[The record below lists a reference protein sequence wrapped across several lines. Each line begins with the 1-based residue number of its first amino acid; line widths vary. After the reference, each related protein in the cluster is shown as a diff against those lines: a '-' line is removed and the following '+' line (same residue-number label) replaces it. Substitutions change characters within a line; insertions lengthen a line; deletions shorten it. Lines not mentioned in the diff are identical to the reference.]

1 MTPQRILVTGAAG
14 RLGRAA
20 VKALVARGHTVLGFD
35 LRPTPGL
42 PESQSVVGTLQD
54 GELLNR
60 SAVGVDAIIHLAATP
75 DDARFPRGD
84 PPDDGDN
91 FLAELVPNNIV
102 GGYHVLEAARK
113 AGVKRVILAS
123 SGQVVDGYVDA
134 GRTPVLAD
142 WPTHPKYLYAS
153 TKVFLEAL
161 GQGYAHAHGM
171 QVLAVRLGWCPRDM
185 RQVAQIAA
193 SPEDQDAFLSP
204 GDARRFFAC
213 AVEAAELPTF
223 APVFVTSLPLG
234 KVLYD
239 LAPAKELVG
248 FVPQDS
254 WPTGAEEFS

>member
-1 MTPQRILVTGAAG
+1 MNTQRILVTGSAG

-20 VKALVARGHTVLGFD
+20 VKALVARGHTVVGFD

-54 GELLNR
+54 AELLNR
-60 SAVGVDAIIHLAATP
+60 TAVGADAILHLAATP
-75 DDARFPRGD
+75 DDARFPRGN

-113 AGVKRVILAS
+113 AGVKRIILAS

-134 GRTPVLAD
+134 GHTPVLAE
-142 WPTHPKYLYAS
+142 WPAHPKYLYAS

-171 QVLAVRLGWCPRDM
+171 NVLAVRLGWCPRDLG
-185 RQVAQIAA
+185 QVAQIAA

-204 GDARRFFAC
+204 GDAGRFFTC
-213 AVEAAELPTF
+213 AVEAAELPPF
-223 APVFVTSLPLG
+223 AAVFVTSLPLG
-234 KVLYD
+234 QILYD
-239 LAPAKELVG
+239 LTPAKELVG
-248 FVPQDS
+248 FVPRDS
-254 WPTGAEEFS
+254 WPTGAEDF